1 MWFKKSQKLFCQQQN
16 LDQEKSKKV
25 LSLVFRDYS
34 CFFSRKNSRNVFF
47 LLSAILWQYI
57 RHWLGKTSLEFV
69 GPQGSSWE
77 DIFGLFLVQ
86 VLLLAK

>member
-1 MWFKKSQKLFCQQQN
+1 MFFF
-16 LDQEKSKKV
+16 EKEFEK
-25 LSLVFRDYS
+25 
-34 CFFSRKNSRNVFF
+34 CFF
-47 LLSAILWQYI
+47 LLSAILWQYMC
-57 RHWLGKTSLEFV
+57 HWLGKTSLEFV